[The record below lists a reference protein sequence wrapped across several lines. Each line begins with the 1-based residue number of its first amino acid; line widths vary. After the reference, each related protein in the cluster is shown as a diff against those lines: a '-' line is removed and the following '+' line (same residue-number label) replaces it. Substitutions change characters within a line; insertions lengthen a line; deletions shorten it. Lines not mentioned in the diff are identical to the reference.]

1 MIRLKWSNDTIK
13 NYIKMIKI
21 TQKQQKILYILIK
34 GVSLSSSQILEEIIK
49 TGEAVSLVTIKR
61 ELSKMTGLKLI
72 LKQGFGPATNY
83 QISAYGRINTELEA
97 KVYCATEPDNR
108 YGQAKYNFEI
118 LPAFTADLFLSD
130 ELKELKTATVNYN
143 KRSKNIS
150 DVLEKKELERLVIE
164 LSWKSSKIEGNT
176 YTLLDTEK
184 LILENKEAVGH
195 SKNEAQMILN
205 HKDAFNFVFNNKK
218 IFKSLNL
225 ANLEQLHK
233 LLVKDLDV
241 GFGLR
246 KKPVGIL
253 GSKYR
258 PLDNVYQ
265 IEDAIKILSKVIS
278 KNKNPY
284 AKALIVLLSLSYV
297 QPFEDGNKR
306 TSRLMCNAILMA
318 YGLAPLS
325 YRSVNENDYR
335 EAIIIFYET
344 NSIIPFKKI
353 FIEQYLFAA
362 QNYSVK

>member
-1 MIRLKWSNDTIK
+1 MIRLKGLNDTIK
-13 NYIKMIKI
+13 NNTKMIKI
-21 TQKQQKILYILIK
+21 TQKQQKILAVLIK
-34 GVSLSSSQILEEIIK
+34 GGSFASSQINEEVLK
-49 TGEAVSLVTIKR
+49 NGEDVSLVTIKR
-61 ELSKMTGLKLI
+61 ELSKMVNLKLI
-72 LKQGFGPATNY
+72 AKQGFGPATNY

-97 KVYCATEPDNR
+97 RVYCATEPDNR
-108 YGQAKYNFEI
+108 HGQTKYNFEI
-118 LPAFTADLFLSD
+118 LPVFAFDLFSSD
-130 ELKELKTATVNYN
+130 ELKNLKTETMNYN

-150 DVLEKKELERLVIE
+150 ETLEKKELERLVIE

-205 HKDAFNFVFNNKK
+205 HKDAFNFVFSNKK
-218 IFKSLNL
+218 KFRSLNL
-225 ANLEQLHK
+225 SNLEQLHK
-233 LLVKDLDV
+233 LLVKGLDV

-265 IEDAIKILSKVIS
+265 IEDAIKLLSKVIA

-284 AKALIVLLSLSYV
+284 AKALISLLSLSYV

-306 TSRLMCNAILMA
+306 ASRLMCNAILMA

-335 EAIIIFYET
+335 EAMIVFYET

-353 FIEQYLFAA
+353 FIEQYIFAA
-362 QNYSVK
+362 QNYLIK